1 MLWKMQRIRK
11 KREYMDCNLVKL
23 SQDYEEIVAEVW
35 LPSRNETESGA
46 VSQFIASL
54 PENICLEYFARGS
67 KRSMLVR
74 GSLPDVKSAGALIA
88 AAYPSA
94 SLHFLDN
101 DPAEDIP
108 EHVISVTGNYGFDGE
123 GYLPLKYYERYRDY
137 DPVNTILAGLLD
149 LGTDE
154 SASIRIQLKE
164 RHRPDWLDTVLKRI
178 KAEKQRGFVTNA
190 AMEKTGNSIGAY
202 TPVEQYRTVDLKK
215 ASFTVLMTA
224 AWAFVLF
231 LFLMRMTA
239 TMLIFLAIS
248 LLLTFIRMKMP
259 DQMDD
264 PWYQTDLDM
273 LKLKVSSQQE
283 FNTVSICVTVAAGT
297 LERAKELQKRVGA
310 VFSQF
315 ALSGGNSIILHD
327 IKAEK
332 PFETF
337 HCGPVMEMCDW
348 ELASLWHIP
357 WNSGSVSPGL
367 IPVRGVEVRCPDAD
381 EVNGFYR
388 IGAYDRPNGDT
399 EGVFLNSKMMKHN
412 MFLIGK
418 PGTGKT
424 TLMEHIAKAAVE
436 DPERDSA
443 VIVIDPHG
451 DMYSRLIGCIPPER
465 INDVILLDFGDP
477 EYAVPYNPL
486 DVQTSGLSPEKVTQ
500 MIVDI
505 GKSLWTTSWGP
516 RMQIPLQ
523 RSVLAIA
530 AHNRS
535 ILYGDGAD
543 GLSIMGILL
552 NGNPE
557 ARDNYIREIK
567 DDRIREMLLRY
578 FIYDFNSYN
587 DYLREQIILPVLSK
601 SYRFEESPMLEYF
614 SAPRSVLNPKD
625 IIENKKILLVNTRM
639 SEFGSDLSDF
649 IGSFI
654 ISVILKEIARQGEND
669 PSVRIPVELLIDE
682 FQTYSGVPWQEL
694 LAQLRKWGGR
704 TVLGTQSFASMMTE
718 DSRDLPG
725 IILSGVYSIFSF
737 TVNGEDADYLSRNE
751 LSEKFGGPS
760 RDTLISLDPYTCY
773 ARIMRRDGKLSRPF
787 FFRTAS
793 PVVPD
798 PEVRQVVLDRRDDYA
813 RKKSEAVSEALGYL
827 DRVIKYGFYSS
838 GKMTSAG
845 SVPCSSKI
853 TREKSEDIDK
863 RINYPD
869 NMENRQEDNK
879 RNPKAYPVPE
889 EKMDPERE
897 RIMEKRY
904 GGLKNL

>member
-1 MLWKMQRIRK
+1 
-11 KREYMDCNLVKL
+11 MDFDLITL
-23 SQDYEEIVAEVW
+23 SGDYKETVAEVW
-35 LPSRNETESGA
+35 LPSRNETEAAA
-46 VSQFIASL
+46 VSRFISSL
-54 PENICLEYFARGS
+54 PVNISLEYFAKGS

-74 GSLPDVKSAGALIA
+74 GSLPAVKSAGALITA
-88 AAYPSA
+88 GYPSA

-101 DPAEDIP
+101 DPAADVP
-108 EHVISVTGNYGFDGE
+108 EHGVTVTGAYGFSGE
-123 GYLPLKYYERYRDY
+123 GYLPLKNFEKYRDY
-137 DPVNTILAGLLD
+137 DPVHTILAGLLD
-149 LGTDE
+149 LGSDE
-154 SASIRIQLKE
+154 CVSIRILLKE
-164 RHRPDWLDTVLKRI
+164 RQRPDWLDTVLKRI
-178 KAEKQRGFVTNA
+178 KAEKQKGFVTNA
-190 AMEKTGNSIGAY
+190 SNEGLGDSIGAY

-215 ASFTVLMTA
+215 ASVTVLMMA

-231 LFLMRMTA
+231 LFLMGMTG
-239 TMLIFLAIS
+239 TMFIFLAIS
-248 LLLTFIRMKMP
+248 LLLTFIRAKMP

-273 LKLKVSSQQE
+273 LKLKASSQQE
-283 FNTVSICVTVAAGT
+283 FNTVSIRVVSAAGT
-297 LERAKELQKRVGA
+297 LERAKELQRRTGA

-315 ALSGGNSIILHD
+315 ALSGGNSIVLKD
-327 IKAEK
+327 VQTGESS
-332 PFETF
+332 ETINDE
-337 HCGPVMEMCDW
+337 PVMEMCDW
-348 ELASLWHIP
+348 ELAALWHIR
-357 WNSGSVSPGL
+357 WSSESVSPGL
-367 IPVRGVEVRCPDAD
+367 IPVRGVEMRCPDAD
-381 EVNGFYR
+381 EVKGFYR
-388 IGAYDRPNGDT
+388 IGDYDRPNGDT

-424 TLMEHIAKAAVE
+424 TLMEHIAKAAIE

-451 DMYSRLIGCIPPER
+451 DMYSRLTGCIPQER
-465 INDVILLDFGDP
+465 INDVVLLDFGDP
-477 EYAVPYNPL
+477 DYSVPYNPL
-486 DVQTSGLSPEKVTQ
+486 DVQTSGLSPEKASQ

-530 AHNRS
+530 AHNKS
-535 ILYGDGAD
+535 IPYGDGAD

-552 NGNPE
+552 NGNGD
-557 ARDNYIREIK
+557 ARTNYIKEIR

-614 SAPRSVLNPKD
+614 SAPRSVLDPKD
-625 IIENKKILLVNTRM
+625 IIKNRKVLLVNTRM
-639 SEFGSDLSDF
+639 SELGSDLSDF

-654 ISVILKEIARQGEND
+654 ISVILKEISRQGEND
-669 PSVRIPVELLIDE
+669 PSARIPVELLIDE

-725 IILSGVYSIFSF
+725 IIMSGVYSIFAF

-751 LSEKFGGPS
+751 LSEKYGGPS

-787 FFRTAS
+787 FFRTAA
-793 PVVPD
+793 PVIPD
-798 PEVRQVVLDRRDDYA
+798 PEIRQDVLDRRDDYA
-813 RKKSEAVSEALGYL
+813 RKKSEAVSETLGYL
-827 DRVIKYGFYSS
+827 DRVVKYGFYSS
-838 GKMTSAG
+838 GKMSSAG
-845 SVPCSSKI
+845 SDPGSSPQKGS
-853 TREKSEDIDK
+853 KDDDIDTGK
-863 RINYPD
+863 EYP
-869 NMENRQEDNK
+869 ENKGNRPDKKKEKPEADPIQ
-879 RNPKAYPVPE
+879 E
-889 EKMDPERE
+889 EKMDPEW
-897 RIMEKRY
+897 MKKMGQRY
-904 GGLKNL
+904 DGLFNL

>member
-1 MLWKMQRIRK
+1 
-11 KREYMDCNLVKL
+11 MDFDLVTL
-23 SQDYEEIVAEVW
+23 SGDYKETVAEVW
-35 LPSRNETESGA
+35 LPSRNETEAAA
-46 VSQFIASL
+46 VARFISSL
-54 PENICLEYFARGS
+54 PANISLEYFAKGS

-74 GSLPDVKSAGALIA
+74 GSLPDVKSAGSLIT

-101 DPAEDIP
+101 DPAADLPKHGIT
-108 EHVISVTGNYGFDGE
+108 VTGDYGFAGD
-123 GYLPLKYYERYRDY
+123 GYLPLKNFERYRDY
-137 DPVNTILAGLLD
+137 DPVHSILAGLLD
-149 LGTDE
+149 LGSDE
-154 SASIRIQLKE
+154 YVSIRILLKE
-164 RHRPDWLDTVLKRI
+164 RRRPDWLDTVLKRI

-190 AMEKTGNSIGAY
+190 AMEETGNSIGAY

-215 ASFTVLMTA
+215 ASVTVLMMA
-224 AWAFVLF
+224 VWAFVLF
-231 LFLMRMTA
+231 LFLMGMTG
-239 TMLIFLAIS
+239 TMFVLLAIS
-248 LLLTFIRMKMP
+248 LLLTFIRIKMP

-273 LKLKVSSQQE
+273 LKLKAANQQA
-283 FNTVSICVTVAAGT
+283 FNTVSIRVITAAGT
-297 LERAKELQKRVGA
+297 LERAEELQRRTGA

-315 ALSGGNSIILHD
+315 ALSGGNSIVLQHIQTGD
-327 IKAEK
+327 
-332 PFETF
+332 PSETIRDA
-337 HCGPVMEMCDW
+337 PVMEMCDW

-357 WNSGSVSPGL
+357 WSSESVSPGL
-367 IPVRGVEVRCPDAD
+367 IPVRGVEMRCPDAD
-381 EVNGFYR
+381 EVRGFYR
-388 IGAYDRPNGDT
+388 IGDYDRPNGDT

-424 TLMEHIAKAAVE
+424 TLMEHIAKAAIE

-451 DMYSRLIGCIPPER
+451 DMYSRLVGCLPRER
-465 INDVILLDFGDP
+465 INDVVLLDFGDP
-477 EYAVPYNPL
+477 EYTLPYNPL
-486 DVQTSGLSPEKVTQ
+486 DVQTSGLSPEKAAQ

-530 AHNRS
+530 AHNKS
-535 ILYGDGAD
+535 IPYGDGAD

-552 NGNPE
+552 NGTGD
-557 ARDNYIREIK
+557 ARINYINEIR

-578 FIYDFNSYN
+578 FIYDFNGYN

-614 SAPRSVLNPKD
+614 SAPRSVLDPKD
-625 IIENKKILLVNTRM
+625 IIKNRKVLLVNTRM
-639 SEFGSDLSDF
+639 SELGSDLSDF

-654 ISVILKEIARQGEND
+654 ISVILKEISRQGEND
-669 PSVRIPVELLIDE
+669 PSARIPVELLIDE

-704 TVLGTQSFASMMTE
+704 TVLGTQSFASMMSE

-725 IILSGVYSIFSF
+725 IIMSGVYSIFSF

-751 LSEKFGGPS
+751 LSEMFGGPS
-760 RDTLISLDPYTCY
+760 RDTLISLDPYSCY
-773 ARIMRRDGKLSRPF
+773 ARIMRQDGKLSRPF

-798 PEVRQVVLDRRDDYA
+798 PVIRQDVLDRRDDYA

-827 DRVIKYGFYSS
+827 DRVVKYGFYSS
-838 GKMTSAG
+838 GKMSSAG
-845 SVPCSSKI
+845 SDSGSSKKSG
-853 TREKSEDIDK
+853 EKSEDIDT
-863 RINYPD
+863 RIEYPD
-869 NMENRQEDNK
+869 NIEHKQDNK
-879 RNPKAYPVPE
+879 SDTEVSPLPK
-889 EKMDPERE
+889 EKMDPERKK
-897 RIMEKRY
+897 MMDKRY
-904 GGLKNL
+904 GGLFNL

>member
-1 MLWKMQRIRK
+1 
-11 KREYMDCNLVKL
+11 MDFDLVTL
-23 SQDYEEIVAEVW
+23 SGDNNETVAEVW
-35 LPSRNETESGA
+35 LPSRNETEAAA
-46 VSQFIASL
+46 VSRFISSL
-54 PENICLEYFARGS
+54 PVNISLEYFAKGS

-74 GSLPDVKSAGALIA
+74 GSLPDVKSAGSLIT

-94 SLHFLDN
+94 SLHFLDK
-101 DPAEDIP
+101 DPSANIP
-108 EHVISVTGNYGFDGE
+108 EDGFAVTGDYGFTGE
-123 GYLPLKYYERYRDY
+123 GYLPLKNFDRYRDY
-137 DPVNTILAGLLD
+137 DPVHTILANLLD
-149 LGTDE
+149 LGSDE
-154 SASIRIQLKE
+154 CVSIRIILKE
-164 RHRPDWLDTVLKRI
+164 RQRPDWLDTVLKRI
-178 KAEKQRGFVTNA
+178 KAEKQKGFVTNA
-190 AMEKTGNSIGAY
+190 SNEGLGDSIGAY

-215 ASFTVLMTA
+215 ASVTVLMIA

-231 LFLMRMTA
+231 LYLMGMTG
-239 TMLIFLAIS
+239 TMFIFLAIS
-248 LLLTFIRMKMP
+248 LLLTFIRAKMP

-273 LKLKVSSQQE
+273 LKLKASNQQE
-283 FNTVSICVTVAAGT
+283 FNTVSIRVITAAGT
-297 LERAKELQKRVGA
+297 LERAKELQRRTGT

-315 ALSGGNSIILHD
+315 ALSGGNSIILQH
-327 IKAEK
+327 IQTGNSS
-332 PFETF
+332 ETIQDR
-337 HCGPVMEMCDW
+337 PVMEMCDW

-357 WNSGSVSPGL
+357 WSSESVSPGL
-367 IPVRGVEVRCPDAD
+367 IPVRGVEMRCPDAD
-381 EVNGFYR
+381 EVRGFYR
-388 IGAYDRPNGDT
+388 IGGYERPNGDT

-424 TLMEHIAKAAVE
+424 TLMEHIAKAAIE

-451 DMYSRLIGCIPPER
+451 DMYSRLTGCIPPER
-465 INDVILLDFGDP
+465 INDVVLLDFGDSD
-477 EYAVPYNPL
+477 YSVPYNPL
-486 DVQTSGLSPEKVTQ
+486 DVQTSGLTPEKAVQ

-530 AHNRS
+530 AHNKS
-535 ILYGDGAD
+535 IPYGDGAD

-552 NGNPE
+552 NGDGD
-557 ARDNYIREIK
+557 ARMNYIKEIR

-578 FIYDFNSYN
+578 FIYDFNGYN

-614 SAPRSVLNPKD
+614 SAPRSVLDPKD
-625 IIENKKILLVNTRM
+625 IIKNRKVLLVNTRM
-639 SEFGSDLSDF
+639 SELGSDLSDF

-654 ISVILKEIARQGEND
+654 ISVILKEISRQGEND
-669 PSVRIPVELLIDE
+669 PSARIPVELLIDE

-725 IILSGVYSIFSF
+725 IIMSGVYSIFAF

-787 FFRTAS
+787 FFRTVA

-798 PEVRQVVLDRRDDYA
+798 PDIRQDVLDRRDDYA

-827 DRVIKYGFYSS
+827 DRVVKYGFYSS
-838 GKMTSAG
+838 GKMSSAG
-845 SVPCSSKI
+845 SDSGSSPKKE
-853 TREKSEDIDK
+853 RKDDDIDTGK
-863 RINYPD
+863 EYPD
-869 NMENRQEDNK
+869 NKKNK
-879 RNPKAYPVPE
+879 PDKRKEKPETDPIPE
-889 EKMDPERE
+889 EKMDPER
-897 RIMEKRY
+897 MEKLDIRY
-904 GGLKNL
+904 DGLFNL

>member
-1 MLWKMQRIRK
+1 
-11 KREYMDCNLVKL
+11 MDFDLVRL
-23 SQDYEEIVAEVW
+23 PGDRRDTVAEVW
-35 LPSRNETESGA
+35 LPSRNEMEAGA
-46 VSQFIASL
+46 VCQFISSL
-54 PENICLEYFARGS
+54 PENISLEYFARGS
-67 KRSMLVR
+67 KRSMLIR

-88 AAYPSA
+88 AVYPSA

-101 DPAEDIP
+101 DPVSEITENSIA
-108 EHVISVTGNYGFDGE
+108 VTGDYSFGGD
-123 GYLPLKYYERYRDY
+123 GYLPLRYFERYRDY
-137 DPVNTILAGLLD
+137 DPVHTILASLLN

-154 SASIRIQLKE
+154 SVDIRILLKE
-164 RHRPDWLDTVLKRI
+164 RHRPEWLDTVLKRI

-190 AMEKTGNSIGAY
+190 AMEDTGNSIGAY

-215 ASFTVLMTA
+215 ASVTVLMMA

-231 LFLMRMTA
+231 LFLMGMTG
-239 TMLIFLAIS
+239 TMFIFLAAA

-273 LKLKVSSQQE
+273 LKLKAANQQE
-283 FNTVSICVTVAAGT
+283 FNAVSIRVTVSAGT
-297 LERAKELQKRVGA
+297 AQRAKELQRKIGT

-315 ALSGGNSIILHD
+315 ALSGGNSIVLCDETTGDSPQFIHD
-327 IKAEK
+327 
-332 PFETF
+332 
-337 HCGPVMEMCDW
+337 GPVMEMCDW

-357 WNSGSVSPGL
+357 WSSESVSPGL
-367 IPVRGVEVRCPDAD
+367 IPVRGVEMRCPDAD
-381 EVNGFYR
+381 EVRGFYR
-388 IGAYDRPNGDT
+388 IGSYDRPNGDT

-424 TLMEHIAKAAVE
+424 TLIEHIAKAAVE

-451 DMYSRLIGCIPPER
+451 DMYNRLIGCIPRER
-465 INDVILLDFGDP
+465 VSDVVLLDFGDP
-477 EYAVPYNPL
+477 EYVVPYNPL
-486 DVQTSGLSPEKVTQ
+486 DVQTSGLSPDKVTQ

-530 AHNRS
+530 AHNNS
-535 ILYGDGAD
+535 IPYGDGAD

-552 NGNPE
+552 NADPD
-557 ARDNYIREIK
+557 ARDRYIREIK
-567 DDRIREMLLRY
+567 DDRIRDMLLRY
-578 FIYDFNSYN
+578 FIRDFNGYN

-614 SAPRSVLNPKD
+614 SAQRSVLNPKD
-625 IIENKKILLVNTRM
+625 IIEHKKILLVNTRM
-639 SEFGSDLSDF
+639 SELGSDLSDF

-654 ISVILKEIARQGEND
+654 ISVILKEIARQGESD
-669 PSVRIPVELLIDE
+669 PSARIPVQLLIDE

-725 IILSGVYSIFSF
+725 IIMSGVYSLFSF

-773 ARIMRRDGKLSRPF
+773 ARIMRQDGKLSRPF

-793 PVVPD
+793 PVVP
-798 PEVRQVVLDRRDDYA
+798 ETEIRQDVLDKRDDYA

-827 DRVIKYGFYSS
+827 DRIVKYGFYSS
-838 GKMTSAG
+838 GKAYSEG
-845 SVPCSSKI
+845 SDPGSSKE
-853 TREKSEDIDK
+853 TDRKSSDIDT
-863 RINYPD
+863 RMDYP
-869 NMENRQEDNK
+869 EDK
-879 RNPKAYPVPE
+879 RNKGKRNKKEEDPIPE
-889 EKMDPERE
+889 KKMDPERKKKL
-897 RIMEKRY
+897 EKRY
-904 GGLKNL
+904 DGLNL